1 MDKNVDNSQ
10 SIELKVLSDFNY
22 TVKDIVKDVVKC
34 ACSLNVLALCGIH
47 QHQIVYIA
55 IDAIDSYKK
64 GVLIASILPKLSYA

>member
-22 TVKDIVKDVVKC
+22 TIKDIVKDTVKC

-47 QHQIVYIA
+47 QHQIVYI
-55 IDAIDSYKK
+55 
-64 GVLIASILPKLSYA
+64 